1 MRVFI
6 AALVLI
12 FSLQSWTKADDISD
26 FKIEGIS
33 VGDSLLDYM
42 TISEIK
48 NNKIDYGSG
57 RKFYATDYN
66 KNLSTYDKV
75 EIWLKS
81 GDDSYKIYG
90 INTGIYFENNLD
102 ECLKQKNE
110 IVNDLE
116 ETFKNFKFS
125 SGKKKHDA
133 YKDSMQYTS
142 HVYLGNSRDNIRVE
156 CIFFGKK
163 TKKKYRFQDYLA
175 VVSQSGQILKWIRD
189 GYK

>member
-1 MRVFI
+1 MKYI
-6 AALVLI
+6 
-12 FSLQSWTKADDISD
+12 
-26 FKIEGIS
+26 
-33 VGDSLLDYM
+33 
-42 TISEIK
+42 
-48 NNKIDYGSG
+48 YGVDWGKSSCW
-57 RKFYATDYN
+57 KW
-66 KNLSTYDKV
+66 LS
-75 EIWLKS
+75 
-81 GDDSYKIYG
+81 SYKIYG

-102 ECLKQKNE
+102 ECLKQKND

-125 SGKKKHDA
+125 SHKKKHDA

-175 VVSQSGQILKWIRD
+175 VVSQSGQILKWISD
-189 GYK
+189 GYN